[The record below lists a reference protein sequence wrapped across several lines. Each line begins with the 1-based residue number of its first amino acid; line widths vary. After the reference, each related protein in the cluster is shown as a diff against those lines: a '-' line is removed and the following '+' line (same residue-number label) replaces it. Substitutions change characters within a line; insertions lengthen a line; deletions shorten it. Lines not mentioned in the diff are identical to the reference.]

1 MMREVIRPYSVTYR
15 VTTAGHTD
23 VEFVDSSGSPVDC
36 NYIFV
41 QCDGAAGN
49 FFSVAPS
56 GLSGGK
62 SVVDQED
69 AEDVG
74 VNGTSTAASALRGG
88 FAPCDGGSVVLS
100 LPPRDAANGV
110 RLAYTGGTNRFFVQY
125 GVVHKSNTLADNRRG
140 SGV

>member
-1 MMREVIRPYSVTYR
+1 MREIIRPYSVTYR
-15 VTTAGHTD
+15 DTTAGHTD
-23 VEFVDSSGSPVDC
+23 IPFVDTAGNPVLC
-36 NYIFV
+36 NYVLV

-69 AEDVG
+69 AEDIG
-74 VNGTSTAASALRGG
+74 AAGTSTATSAVRGV
-88 FAPCDGGSVVLS
+88 FAPCDGGSAVLS
-100 LPPRDAANGV
+100 LSPRDAANGI

-125 GVVHKSNTLADNRRG
+125 GVVHHSNTLADNIKG